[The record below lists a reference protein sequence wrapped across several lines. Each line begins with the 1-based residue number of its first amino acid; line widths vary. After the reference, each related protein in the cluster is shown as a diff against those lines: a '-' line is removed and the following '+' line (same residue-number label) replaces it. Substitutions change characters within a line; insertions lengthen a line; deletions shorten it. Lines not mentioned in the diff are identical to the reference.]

1 MYSIKA
7 ITSLTGLTPET
18 LRAWERRYDCVSP
31 NRSTNGRRTYSQA
44 DLEKLKLLVN
54 LTRQGHAIG
63 KIANLNPEE
72 LANFQQQTSH
82 QGGSGESV
90 LCDQI
95 IESLRHYQIDQCEQ
109 LLKRGLVAYDPLDYA
124 RNILLP
130 ALQRVGQLWHEEKIN
145 IAQEHMFS
153 SCVKRIILTMVNN
166 MHQPS
171 RLNPTMLF
179 ATPSGEPHEFGIL
192 ISCLLA
198 ASQQYTCYYVGADL
212 PAQDILDTCKH
223 LKPDIVVMG
232 LIKRPP
238 EAVTIKQLEKLLTS
252 IDEHSQ
258 IWLGGP
264 GAQYWHHANVEKA
277 CAYELISDIDHF
289 HDKAQQWRLNA

>member
-31 NRSTNGRRTYSQA
+31 NRSMNGRRTYTQD

-54 LTRQGHAIG
+54 LTRQGHSIG
-63 KIANLNPEE
+63 KIASLNCQE
-72 LANFQQQTSH
+72 LANFDQQTSN
-82 QGGSGESV
+82 QVSNGEHA

-95 IESLRHYQIDQCEQ
+95 IESLKNYQIEQCEQ
-109 LLKRGLVAYDPLDYA
+109 LLKRGLVAYDALDYA

-130 ALQRVGQLWHEEKIN
+130 ALQRVGLLWHEKKIN

-153 SCVKRIILTMVNN
+153 SCVKRIILSMVNN

-223 LKPDIVVMG
+223 LKPDVVVLGM
-232 LIKRPP
+232 IKHPP
-238 EAVTIKQLEKLLTS
+238 EAISINELEKLLVS
-252 IDEHSQ
+252 IDDQ
-258 IWLGGP
+258 TKIWLGGP
-264 GAQYWHHANVEKA
+264 GAKYWHQAQPENAHKCDMIN
-277 CAYELISDIDHF
+277 DIDHF
-289 HDKAQQWRLNA
+289 YAKAEHERFSS